1 MCTHLYTVEQVEL
14 AVADGLGG
22 GEEDAQ
28 DAAQLL
34 HVVQLEHLINR
45 FLFIR
50 LTIFSSKSPEY
61 LDLLFLTCKIVNSI
75 ATFTD

>member
-45 FLFIR
+45 FLQGDFFYFDVGVLG
-50 LTIFSSKSPEY
+50 LTS
-61 LDLLFLTCKIVNSI
+61 LLVKLSI
-75 ATFTD
+75 A